1 MIAIRALCAADAET
15 FARGERAQGW
25 HSEEKKFLNR
35 LADAGM
41 GKCVSLVAEFEGEP
55 AGYISVYF
63 SAEHGPFRDL
73 RIPELVDFA
82 VLEKFR
88 RRGVGGALMDAAEA
102 IAFQR
107 SNVISIG
114 VGLHSGYGSAQR
126 MYVRRGYVP
135 DGSGVWFRD
144 AVAEPYQPV
153 VNDDDL
159 ILYLAKEMR
168 K

>member
-25 HSEEKKFLNR
+25 HWEEKKFLNR

-41 GKCVSLVAEFEGEP
+41 GKCASLVAEFEGEP

-88 RRGVGGALMDAAEA
+88 RRGVGSALMDAAEA

-114 VGLHSGYGSAQR
+114 VGLYSGYGSAQR